1 MTGAYVLIN
10 CSAGKAGTVLRAL
23 RRVGVKE
30 VRAVTGL
37 HDIVAYVEAKDQ
49 NALGRVVVDKIQI
62 TEGVQRTVTMVT
74 VKV

>member
-1 MTGAYVLIN
+1 M
-10 CSAGKAGTVLRAL
+10 LRAL
-23 RRVGVKE
+23 RRQGIKE

-37 HDIVAYVEAKDQ
+37 HDIVAYVEAK
-49 NALGRVVVDKIQI
+49 NHNSLGAIIVNRIET

>member
-10 CSAGKAGTVLRAL
+10 CSAGKAGSVLRAL
-23 RRVGVKE
+23 RRQGIKE

-37 HDIVAYVEAKDQ
+37 HDIVAYIEAR
-49 NALGRVVVDKIQI
+49 NHNSLGDMVVNKIQ
-62 TEGVQRTVTMVT
+62 TTDGVQRTVTMVT

>member
-10 CSAGKAGTVLRAL
+10 CAAGKTGAVLRSL
-23 RRVGVKE
+23 RRQGIKE

-37 HDIVAYVEAKDQ
+37 HDIVAYVEAK
-49 NALGRVVVDKIQI
+49 NHNSLGAIIVNRIQT

>member
-10 CSAGKAGTVLRAL
+10 CAAGKAGSVLRAL
-23 RRVGVKE
+23 RRQGIKE

-37 HDIVAYVEAKDQ
+37 HDIVAYVEAK
-49 NALGRVVVDKIQI
+49 NHNSLGALVVDKIQ
-62 TEGVQRTVTMVT
+62 TTDGVQRTVTMVT

>member
-10 CSAGKAGTVLRAL
+10 CAAGRTGSVLRAL
-23 RRVGVKE
+23 RRQGVKE

-37 HDIVAYVEAKDQ
+37 HDIVAYVEAK
-49 NALGRVVVDKIQI
+49 NHNSLGAMIVNKIQ
-62 TEGVQRTVTMVT
+62 TTDGVQRTVTMVT

>member
-10 CSAGKAGTVLRAL
+10 CSAGKAGSVLRAL
-23 RRVGVKE
+23 RRMGVKE

-37 HDIVAYVEAKDQ
+37 HDIVAYVEAK
-49 NALGRVVVDKIQI
+49 NPNELGRAVVDKIQ
-62 TEGVQRTVTMVT
+62 TTDGVQRTVTMVA